1 MADELNKEEEVIDPF
16 NVDLSMLASLS
27 ETLEGLNQE
36 TTHKEEEIVKEENT
50 VATGTEETKEVLNT
64 EEVDDKGVPSSHDT
78 NEPSPFIPYAKLLV
92 EEGITPNF
100 KIEEF
105 DGTPQGLL
113 KAVQDEINYGIEQY
127 KETNLHPRI
136 KWLQDN
142 LDEGVPLQKLLEVDS
157 QRVTLNNI
165 KSEDVESNAEVQK
178 EIVKQY
184 YKETTKFN
192 DATINKQIE
201 RLEATG
207 DLIEESK
214 VFFEELKRINLSKE
228 QQLVEE
234 TRLQRAAEAKA
245 QQDALDNFKKTL
257 DAKKEIVTGIT
268 LTPIMKDAIYKALTT
283 PVEIDQQTGMLV
295 NEIAKARMANPI
307 DFEINLAYIFKATK
321 GFTDWSVFSGTGK
334 KAAIREFED
343 SVKKLDFT
351 QTKQTMTKPD
361 VDKELIEQMELIS
374 RQARNY

>member
-36 TTHKEEEIVKEENT
+36 TTQEEEIVKEENT
-50 VATGTEETKEVLNT
+50 VAAGTEETKEVLNT

-100 KIEEF
+100 KLEEF
-105 DGTPQGLL
+105 DGTPASLI
-113 KAVQDEINYGIEQY
+113 KAYSDELEYRWERH
-127 KETNLHPRI
+127 KEERLDPRV

-142 LDEGVPLQKLLEVDS
+142 LEEGVPLQKLLEVDS

-165 KSEDVESNAEVQK
+165 KPEDVESNAEVQK

-192 DATINKQIE
+192 DATINKQID

-214 VFFEELKRINLSKE
+214 VFFEELKRINQSKE
-228 QQLVEE
+228 QKLVEE

-283 PVEIDQQTGMLV
+283 PVEIDQQTGMPV

-361 VDKELIEQMELIS
+361 VDRDLIEQMELIS